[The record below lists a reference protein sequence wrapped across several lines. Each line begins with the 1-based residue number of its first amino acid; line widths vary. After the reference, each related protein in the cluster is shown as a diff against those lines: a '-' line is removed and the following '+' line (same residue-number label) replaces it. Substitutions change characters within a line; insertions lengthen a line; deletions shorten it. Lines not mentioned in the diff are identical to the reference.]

1 MIVFPQCHPKN
12 PLSLGDD
19 KEGKLVFGPYTVQ
32 KATDKPKNLPNH
44 AVTLLV
50 RKTDISVKKMHDEEN
65 LYENAETVVCETV
78 WKFCESENFCTN
90 YYKFNEMHT
99 MNEIHVICLVCS
111 NHDLH
116 FSLVR
121 KLIFISSSTC

>member
-50 RKTDISVKKMHDEEN
+50 RKTDISVKKLHDEEN
-65 LYENAETVVCETV
+65 LYENAETVVCKKDGNV
-78 WKFCESENFCTN
+78 CIN
-90 YYKFNEMHT
+90 YYKINKMRT
-99 MNEIHVICLVCS
+99 MNEIHVRCLVCS